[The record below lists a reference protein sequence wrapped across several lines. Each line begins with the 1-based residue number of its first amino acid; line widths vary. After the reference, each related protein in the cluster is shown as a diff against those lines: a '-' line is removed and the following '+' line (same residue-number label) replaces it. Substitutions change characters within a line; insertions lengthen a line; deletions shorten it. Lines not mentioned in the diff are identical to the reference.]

1 MYTNRYGTGRPCTG
15 RLRPYA
21 VEAACRVRRVL
32 SARSHEEAE
41 DLFYEEAGAVED
53 CFPEAV
59 FEIVSIRED
68 E

>member
-15 RLRPYA
+15 CLRPYA
-21 VEAACRVRRVL
+21 VEAACRVCRVL
-32 SARSHEEAE
+32 SARSH
-41 DLFYEEAGAVED
+41 EEAGAVED